1 VETSYHYKNGAA
13 LKSLMSKKN
22 LKLYKMKKNIL
33 LIAIFLLVGITTSSF
48 AQKDRTLSNGFSV
61 NLILGFPSNTYGV
74 QSDSKIDDQYTIGS
88 IWGIQ
93 IGNRWYFKPKEK
105 YGFGLMVNW
114 ADFAIGV
121 KSGTESGGDWARV
134 AMDFSFLEVGPIG
147 TVKLADNLALDAY
160 YNLRPTVLLSSSV
173 FTSSGSEDETYA
185 YVGVG
190 VSHAIGAAVRYKIFN
205 FGMEY
210 TLGSIN
216 SKGTY
221 SGSSDNVTLDDQKN
235 MVNSFRLKFGLKF

>member
-1 VETSYHYKNGAA
+1 
-13 LKSLMSKKN
+13 
-22 LKLYKMKKNIL
+22 MKKNIL
-33 LIAIFLLVGITTSSF
+33 LIAVILLVGLTTSLF

-61 NLILGFPSNTYGV
+61 NLIIGVPSTTYGV
-74 QSDSKIDDQYTIGS
+74 PSDSEIDAQYTIGT
-88 IWGIQ
+88 ILGVQ

-105 YGFGLMVNW
+105 YGFGIMVNW
-114 ADFAIGV
+114 VDFAMGI
-121 KSGTESGGDWARV
+121 KSGTESGNDWAR
-134 AMDFSFLEVGPIG
+134 ATIDFSFLEVGPVV
-147 TVKLADNLALDAY
+147 TFKLADNLALDAY
-160 YNLRPTVLLSSSV
+160 YNLRPTVLSSAYV

-210 TLGSIN
+210 TLGAIN
-216 SKGTY
+216 SSGTY

-235 MVNSFRLKFGLKF
+235 MTNCFRIKLGLKF

>member
-1 VETSYHYKNGAA
+1 
-13 LKSLMSKKN
+13 
-22 LKLYKMKKNIL
+22 MKKNIL
-33 LIAIFLLVGITTSSF
+33 LIAVIVLVGLTTSLF

-61 NLILGFPSNTYGV
+61 NLIIGFPSSNYALT
-74 QSDSKIDDQYTIGS
+74 SDGKMDGYSMLDNDIIGDDYKLS
-88 IWGIQ
+88 SLLGIQ

-114 ADFAIGV
+114 LDFTMGV
-121 KSGTESGGDWARV
+121 KSGTIYDSDWARAV
-134 AMDFSFLEVGPIG
+134 IDFSFLEVGPVG
-147 TVKLADNLALDAY
+147 TFVLADNLALDTY
-160 YNLRPTVLLSSSV
+160 YNLRPTVLSSASV

-205 FGMEY
+205 LGMEY
-210 TLGSIN
+210 TMGAIN

-221 SGSSDNVTLDDQKN
+221 SGSLSDETLADQKN
-235 MVNSFRLKFGLKF
+235 IVNCFRLKLGLKF

>member
-1 VETSYHYKNGAA
+1 
-13 LKSLMSKKN
+13 MKKN
-22 LKLYKMKKNIL
+22 LL
-33 LIAIFLLVGITTSSF
+33 LIAIILLVGLTTNLF

-74 QSDSKIDDQYTIGS
+74 QSDSQIDDQYTMGT
-88 IWGIQ
+88 IWGVQ

-105 YGFGLMVNW
+105 FGFGLMVNW
-114 ADFAIGV
+114 ADFAMGI
-121 KSGTESGGDWARV
+121 KSGSDSDGDWAR
-134 AMDFSFLEVGPIG
+134 ATIDFAFLEVGPVG

-160 YNLRPTVLLSSSV
+160 YNLRPTVLSSASV
-173 FTSSGSEDETYA
+173 FSSSGSEDDTYA

-190 VSHAIGAAVRYKIFN
+190 VSHAIGAAIRYKIFN

-210 TLGSIN
+210 TFGAIN

-221 SGSSDNVTLDDQKN
+221 SGSSDNVTMEDQKN

>member
-1 VETSYHYKNGAA
+1 
-13 LKSLMSKKN
+13 
-22 LKLYKMKKNIL
+22 MKKNIL
-33 LIAIFLLVGITTSSF
+33 LIAILLLVGLTTSLF

-74 QSDSKIDDQYTIGS
+74 QSDSKIDDQYTLGT

-93 IGNRWYFKPKEK
+93 IGNRWYIKTNEK
-105 YGFGLMVNW
+105 LGIGLMVNW
-114 ADFAIGV
+114 LDFALGV
-121 KSGTESGGDWARV
+121 KSGTGSGSSSDWARAV
-134 AMDFSFLEVGPIG
+134 IDASFLEFGPVG
-147 TVKLADNLALDAY
+147 TVVLADNLALDAY
-160 YNLRPTVLLSSSV
+160 YNLRPTVLSRADV
-173 FTSSGSEDETYA
+173 YTSSGSEDETLA

-190 VSHAIGAAVRYKIFN
+190 VSHAIGAAVRYRMFN

-210 TLGSIN
+210 TLGGIN

-221 SGSSDNVTLDDQKN
+221 SGSLNDNTVPDQKN

>member
-1 VETSYHYKNGAA
+1 
-13 LKSLMSKKN
+13 
-22 LKLYKMKKNIL
+22 MKKNIL
-33 LIAIFLLVGITTSSF
+33 LIAMILLVGITTSLF

-61 NLILGFPSNTYGV
+61 NLIIGFPSSNYALTSDGKMDGYSMLDSDIMGSDYKLSSLFGV
-74 QSDSKIDDQYTIGS
+74 
-88 IWGIQ
+88 Q

-114 ADFAIGV
+114 LDFAMGV
-121 KSGTESGGDWARV
+121 KSGTIDGTEWARAV
-134 AMDFSFLEVGPIG
+134 IDFSFLEVGPVG
-147 TVKLADNLALDAY
+147 TFVLADNLALDAY
-160 YNLRPTVLLSSSV
+160 YNLRPTVLSSATV
-173 FTSSGSEDETYA
+173 FTSSGEEDFTYA

-216 SKGTY
+216 SKGTF
-221 SGSSDNVTLDDQKN
+221 SGSSSDETLDDQKN

>member
-1 VETSYHYKNGAA
+1 
-13 LKSLMSKKN
+13 
-22 LKLYKMKKNIL
+22 MKKNIL
-33 LIAIFLLVGITTSSF
+33 LIAIILLVGITTSLF

-61 NLILGFPSNTYGV
+61 NLVLGFPSTTFGV
-74 QSDSKIDDQYTIGS
+74 PSDSEIDDKYTIGT
-88 IWGIQ
+88 ILGVQ

-114 ADFAIGV
+114 LDFTMGV
-121 KSGTESGGDWARV
+121 KSVSDSDGDWAR
-134 AMDFSFLEVGPIG
+134 ATIDFSFLEVGPVG
-147 TVKLADNLALDAY
+147 TFVLADNLALDAY
-160 YNLRPTVLLSSSV
+160 YNLRPTVLSSAFVTSYSSS
-173 FTSSGSEDETYA
+173 SDDETYT

-210 TLGSIN
+210 TMGAIN
-216 SKGTY
+216 SQGTY
-221 SGSSDNVTLDDQKN
+221 SGSYDNVTLDDEKN